1 MDSIIKDISEF
12 KGLDIYNQY
21 ANDEVYYQFFTLFK
35 KYFFDKY
42 VKNAQAIFDT
52 RLPSKVID
60 LNIDVDNL
68 EAEQAMQYFLFY
80 YSNVFGFYSP
90 LGKASGKNLYD
101 DNRDYDKGLKWD
113 DMQGNGFIPITDY
126 ITLIRYFM
134 DYSSGS
140 WTYGW
145 LSRLIISYVKTAKFI
160 IEPELDGCIVHA
172 VLDGKGRLNILS
184 NIFTNREI
192 YGFTPLQRVK
202 FNILDNDDE
211 LQDEIDRIYNEND
224 VVWQDP
230 PTEPILPPPTEPE
243 PEVPEVD
250 TPQDDELNYISKY
263 TYYYDNLKNNRM
275 PVDNERVSWNNHIGF
290 DCECSDVKDYL
301 LSMNQPSLIKLNLI
315 NANKNDKLT
324 EWLTEKGK
332 IYDDIK
338 TDRTLRDEAK
348 EFLCNAY
355 LNAYVNTE
363 SVLNLLQFV
372 PIDSPNALTSKDET
386 SADTSANSNESALG
400 KNPNDYESLQDWT
413 IGVRDGVDK
422 ETLNYKDRPE
432 LLAILLKFAEF
443 LLLIDFKVEKEIVD
457 KRMQG
462 INQCLGLRYW
472 GMYYG
477 ANENGSYLIYH
488 TPIKAMRNELPN
500 YFNPE
505 NFTNLHFYE
514 LVHLYLANKCEYN
527 TNLDRQSLEALVKK
541 YAYGDL
547 NTTNLHYL
555 QDDEILEVAK
565 YLELYGLYMQVHRY
579 GAAGYKS
586 QLISMV
592 KGLYPSTTNYKKLL
606 DNITSKVESDFT
618 HAKKYDIKALLNE
631 CNVFIQYLNDK
642 LRIKNN
648 EISLT
653 SFLDNV
659 GKASMYEYF
668 VYLYDNREKGY
679 YKLPHHDEIEINQFL
694 TAQAKLKELLANF
707 SDDEL
712 ELTKPKDPN
721 TPEIQLPNI
730 ETKHPDMLEYAWVKF
745 ENFINVD
752 SKNLD
757 TMSDTQLNDIHKEI
771 QLAYNYFGAMYAL
784 SVGAVTQEQLLQ
796 NLQTLANVTQTQIS
810 SIDEFL
816 EKYTEIEASFP
827 TFPMDSNTLRQQLKQ
842 MLPQIQEVYNGLKV
856 SE

>member
-35 KYFFDKY
+35 QYFFDKY
-42 VKNAQAIFDT
+42 VKNAQTIFDV

-60 LNIDVDNL
+60 LNIYVDNL
-68 EAEQAMQYFLFY
+68 EAEQAIQYFLFY
-80 YSNVFGFYSP
+80 YSNIFGFYSP

-101 DNRDYDKGLKWD
+101 DNIDYDKGLKWD

-145 LSRLIISYVKTAKFI
+145 LSRLIISYVKTTKFI
-160 IEPELDGCIVHA
+160 IEPKLDGCVIHA

-224 VVWQDP
+224 VVRQDS

-243 PEVPEVD
+243 TELPEVD
-250 TPQDDELNYISKY
+250 IPQDDGLNYISKY
-263 TYYYDNLKNNRM
+263 TYYYKNTNTNHM
-275 PVDNERVSWNNHIGF
+275 PVDNEKVSWNNHIGF
-290 DCECSDVKDYL
+290 DCECSEIKEYL
-301 LSMNQPSLIKLNLI
+301 LGMHQPNLIKLNLI
-315 NANKNDKLT
+315 NANKNDGLT
-324 EWLTEKGK
+324 EWLAEKGK

-355 LNAYVNTE
+355 VNAYVNTE
-363 SVLNLLQFV
+363 PVLNLLQFV
-372 PIDSPNALTSKDET
+372 PIDSPNALISKDES
-386 SADTSANSNESALG
+386 SADTSATSNESALG
-400 KNPNDYESLQDWT
+400 KNPNDYESLRGWT

-432 LLAILLKFAEF
+432 LLAIFVKLAEF
-443 LLLIDFKVEKEIVD
+443 LYLIDFKVEKEIVD
-457 KRMQG
+457 KRMQR

-477 ANENGSYLIYH
+477 ANEAGCYFLHYMA
-488 TPIKAMRNELPN
+488 IKVMENELPN

-527 TNLDRQSLEALVKK
+527 TNLDRQSLEALIKK
-541 YAYGDL
+541 YAYRELD
-547 NTTNLHYL
+547 TTNLHYL

-565 YLELYGLYMQVHRY
+565 YLELYGLYMQVHMY

-592 KGLYPSTTNYKKLL
+592 KGLYLSTTNYKKLL

-679 YKLPHHDEIEINQFL
+679 YKLPHHNEIEINQFL

-757 TMSDTQLNDIHKEI
+757 TMSDTQLNDIHRELQI
-771 QLAYNYFGAMYAL
+771 AYNYFGVMYAL
-784 SVGAVTQEQLLQ
+784 SVGAQTQEQTLE
-796 NLQTLANVTQTQIS
+796 NLQTLANITQTQIS

-827 TFPMDSNTLRQQLKQ
+827 TFPMDSNTLIQGLKE

-856 SE
+856 S

>member
-1 MDSIIKDISEF
+1 MDSIITDIRELQ
-12 KGLDIYNQY
+12 GLKIYNQY
-21 ANDEVYYQFFTLFK
+21 ANDEVYFQFFTLFK
-35 KYFFDKY
+35 QYFFDKY
-42 VKNAQAIFDT
+42 VKNAQTIFDV

-160 IEPELDGCIVHA
+160 IEPKLDGCIVHA

-230 PTEPILPPPTEPE
+230 PTEPILPPTEPE
-243 PEVPEVD
+243 TELPEVD
-250 TPQDDELNYISKY
+250 IPQNDELNYISKY
-263 TYYYDNLKNNRM
+263 TYYYDSLKNNRM

-301 LSMNQPSLIKLNLI
+301 LSMKQPSLIKLNLI
-315 NANKNDKLT
+315 NANKNDLLT

-386 SADTSANSNESALG
+386 SADTSANSNVSVLG

-432 LLAILLKFAEF
+432 LLAILLKFVEF
-443 LLLIDFKVEKEIVD
+443 LLLIDFKVEKEIIN
-457 KRMQG
+457 KRMQR
-462 INQCLGLRYW
+462 INQCLALRYW

-730 ETKHPDMLEYAWVKF
+730 ETKHPDMLEYAWLKF
-745 ENFINVD
+745 DKIINVD
-752 SKNLD
+752 SKRLD
-757 TMSDTQLNDIHKEI
+757 SMSETELNDTYKEL
-771 QLAYNYFGAMYAL
+771 QLAYNYFGAMYLL
-784 SVGAVTQEQLLQ
+784 SVGAQTQEQTLQ
-796 NLQTLANVTQTQIS
+796 NLQTIANIANIQIS

-816 EKYTEIEASFP
+816 EKYQEIEANFP
-827 TFPMDSNTLRQQLKQ
+827 TFPVDSNTLRQQLKQ
-842 MLPQIQEVYNGLKV
+842 MLPQVQEVYNALKV

>member
-1 MDSIIKDISEF
+1 MDSIITDIRELQ
-12 KGLDIYNQY
+12 GLKIYNQY

-35 KYFFDKY
+35 QYFFDKY
-42 VKNAQAIFDT
+42 VKNAQTIFDT

-68 EAEQAMQYFLFY
+68 EAEQATQYFLFY
-80 YSNVFGFYSP
+80 YSNIFGFYSP

-126 ITLIRYFM
+126 ITIIRYFM

-145 LSRLIISYVKTAKFI
+145 LSRLIISYVKTTKFI
-160 IEPELDGCIVHA
+160 IEPKLDGCVIHA

-192 YGFTPLQRVK
+192 YGFTPLQRIK
-202 FNILDNDDE
+202 FNLLDNDDE

-230 PTEPILPPPTEPE
+230 PTEPILPPTEPDT
-243 PEVPEVD
+243 EVPEID

-290 DCECSDVKDYL
+290 DCDCSEVKEYL
-301 LSMNQPSLIKLNLI
+301 LSMRQPSLIKFELI
-315 NANKNDKLT
+315 NANKNDTLA
-324 EWLTEKGK
+324 EWLAEKGK

-338 TDRTLRDEAK
+338 TDRALRDEAK

-355 LNAYVNTE
+355 LKDYTDTE

-372 PIDSPNALTSKDET
+372 PIDSPNALASNDES
-386 SADTSANSNESALG
+386 SADSLLLALASALG

-413 IGVRDGVDK
+413 IGVKDGVDK

-432 LLAILLKFAEF
+432 LFAIVLKLAEF
-443 LLLIDFKVEKEIVD
+443 ILLIDFKVEKEIVN
-457 KRMQG
+457 KRMQR

-477 ANENGSYLIYH
+477 ANEAGCYFLYH
-488 TPIKAMRNELPN
+488 MGIKVMENELPN

-505 NFTNLHFYE
+505 NFTNLHVYE

-527 TNLDRQSLEALVKK
+527 TNLDRQGLEALIKK
-541 YAYGDL
+541 YAYRDL

-555 QDDEILEVAK
+555 HDDEILEVAK
-565 YLELYGLYMQVHRY
+565 YLELYGLYMQVHMY
-579 GAAGYKS
+579 GTAGYKS
-586 QLISMV
+586 QLISMI
-592 KGLYPSTTNYKKLL
+592 KGLYLSTTNYKKLL
-606 DNITSKVESDFT
+606 DDIKAKVENDFT

-631 CNVFIQYLNDK
+631 CNVFIQYFSDK
-642 LRIKNN
+642 LRIKNK

-659 GKASMYEYF
+659 GKTNMYEYF

-679 YKLPHHDEIEINQFL
+679 YKLPHHKEIEINQFL

-721 TPEIQLPNI
+721 APEIQLPNI

-745 ENFINVD
+745 DKFINVD
-752 SKNLD
+752 SKRLD
-757 TMSDTQLNDIHKEI
+757 SMSETELNDTNREL
-771 QLAYNYFGAMYAL
+771 QLAYNYFGAMYML
-784 SVGAVTQEQLLQ
+784 SVGAQTQEQTLK
-796 NLQTLANVTQTQIS
+796 NLQTLANITQTQIS

-816 EKYTEIEASFP
+816 EKYQEIEAKMP

-842 MLPQIQEVYNGLKV
+842 TLPQLQEVYNALKV
-856 SE
+856 S

>member
-35 KYFFDKY
+35 QYFFDKY
-42 VKNAQAIFDT
+42 VKNAQTIFDV

-68 EAEQAMQYFLFY
+68 EAEQAIQYFLFY
-80 YSNVFGFYSP
+80 YSNIFGFYSP
-90 LGKASGKNLYD
+90 LGKAIGKNLYD
-101 DNRDYDKGLKWD
+101 DNIDYDKGLKWD

-145 LSRLIISYVKTAKFI
+145 LSRLIISYVKTTKFI
-160 IEPELDGCIVHA
+160 IEPKLDGCVIHA

-224 VVWQDP
+224 VVRQDS
-230 PTEPILPPPTEPE
+230 PTEPILPPPTEPDTE
-243 PEVPEVD
+243 LPGVD
-250 TPQDDELNYISKY
+250 IPQDDGLNYISKY
-263 TYYYDNLKNNRM
+263 TYYYKNTNTNRM
-275 PVDNERVSWNNHIGF
+275 PVDNEKVSWNNHIGF
-290 DCECSDVKDYL
+290 DCECSDIKEYL
-301 LSMNQPSLIKLNLI
+301 LSMNQPNLIKLNLI
-315 NANKNDKLT
+315 NANKNDRLT
-324 EWLTEKGK
+324 EWLAEKGK

-355 LNAYVNTE
+355 VNAYVNAE
-363 SVLNLLQFV
+363 PVFNLLQFV
-372 PIDSPNALTSKDET
+372 PIDSPNALISKDEL
-386 SADTSANSNESALG
+386 SADTSATSNESALG
-400 KNPNDYESLQDWT
+400 KNPNDYESLRGWT

-432 LLAILLKFAEF
+432 LLAIFVKLAEF
-443 LLLIDFKVEKEIVD
+443 LHLIDFKVEKEIVD
-457 KRMQG
+457 KRMQR

-477 ANENGSYLIYH
+477 ANEAGCYFLHYMA
-488 TPIKAMRNELPN
+488 IKVMENELPN

-527 TNLDRQSLEALVKK
+527 TNLDRQSLEALIKK
-541 YAYGDL
+541 YAYRELD
-547 NTTNLHYL
+547 TTNLHYL

-565 YLELYGLYMQVHRY
+565 YLELYGLYMQVHMY

-592 KGLYPSTTNYKKLL
+592 KGLYLSTTNYKKLL

-679 YKLPHHDEIEINQFL
+679 YKLPHHNEIEINQFL

-757 TMSDTQLNDIHKEI
+757 TMSDTQLNDIHRELQI
-771 QLAYNYFGAMYAL
+771 AYNYFGVMYAL
-784 SVGAVTQEQLLQ
+784 SVGAQTQEQALE
-796 NLQTLANVTQTQIS
+796 NLQTIANITQTQIS

-827 TFPMDSNTLRQQLKQ
+827 TFPMDSNTLIQGLKE

-856 SE
+856 S

>member
-35 KYFFDKY
+35 QYFFDKY

-134 DYSSGS
+134 DYLSGS

-145 LSRLIISYVKTAKFI
+145 LSRLIISYVKTTKFI
-160 IEPELDGCIVHA
+160 IEPKLDGCVIHA

-243 PEVPEVD
+243 PELPEVD

-275 PVDNERVSWNNHIGF
+275 PVDNEKVSWNNHIGF

-315 NANKNDKLT
+315 NANKNDTLT

-338 TDRTLRDEAK
+338 TDRALRDEAK
-348 EFLCNAY
+348 EYLCNDY
-355 LNAYVNTE
+355 LKDYINTE
-363 SVLNLLQFV
+363 SVLNLFQFV

-386 SADTSANSNESALG
+386 SADSLLLALVSALG
-400 KNPNDYESLQDWT
+400 KNPNDYESLRGWT

-432 LLAILLKFAEF
+432 LLAIVVKLAEF
-443 LLLIDFKVEKEIVD
+443 LFLIDFKVEKEIVD
-457 KRMQG
+457 KRMQR
-462 INQCLGLRYW
+462 INQCLALRYW

-477 ANENGSYLIYH
+477 ANEAGCYFLYH
-488 TPIKAMRNELPN
+488 MGIKVMENELPN

-505 NFTNLHFYE
+505 NIPNLHFYE

-527 TNLDRQSLEALVKK
+527 TNLDRQGLEALIKK
-541 YAYGDL
+541 YAYRDVE
-547 NTTNLHYL
+547 TTNLHL
-555 QDDEILEVAK
+555 LHDDEILEVAK
-565 YLELYGLYMQVHRY
+565 YLELYGLYMQVHMY

-679 YKLPHHDEIEINQFL
+679 YKLAHHKEIETSHFI

-721 TPEIQLPNI
+721 APVIQLPNI
-730 ETKHPDMLEYAWVKF
+730 ETEHPDMLEYAWVKF
-745 ENFINVD
+745 DKFINVD
-752 SKNLD
+752 SKRLD
-757 TMSDTQLNDIHKEI
+757 SMSETELNDTHREL
-771 QLAYNYFGAMYAL
+771 QLANNYFVAMYML

-796 NLQTLANVTQTQIS
+796 NLQTLANFTQTQIS

-816 EKYTEIEASFP
+816 EKYTEIESKMP

-856 SE
+856 S

>member
-35 KYFFDKY
+35 QYFFDKY
-42 VKNAQAIFDT
+42 VKNAQTIFDV

-68 EAEQAMQYFLFY
+68 EAEQAIQYFLFY
-80 YSNVFGFYSP
+80 YSNIFGFYSP
-90 LGKASGKNLYD
+90 LGKAIGKNLYD
-101 DNRDYDKGLKWD
+101 DNIDYDKGLKWD

-145 LSRLIISYVKTAKFI
+145 LSRLIISYVKTTKFI
-160 IEPELDGCIVHA
+160 IEPKLDGCVIHA

-224 VVWQDP
+224 VVRQDS
-230 PTEPILPPPTEPE
+230 PTEPILPPPTEPDTE
-243 PEVPEVD
+243 LPGVD
-250 TPQDDELNYISKY
+250 IPQDDGLNYISKY
-263 TYYYDNLKNNRM
+263 TYYYKNTNTNRM
-275 PVDNERVSWNNHIGF
+275 PVDNEKVSWNNHIGF
-290 DCECSDVKDYL
+290 DCECSDIKEYL
-301 LSMNQPSLIKLNLI
+301 LSMNQPNLIKLNLI
-315 NANKNDKLT
+315 NANKNDILT
-324 EWLTEKGK
+324 EWLAEKGK

-355 LNAYVNTE
+355 VNAYVNAE
-363 SVLNLLQFV
+363 PVFNLLQFV
-372 PIDSPNALTSKDET
+372 PIDSPNALISKDEL
-386 SADTSANSNESALG
+386 SADTSATSNESALG
-400 KNPNDYESLQDWT
+400 KNPNDYESLRGWT

-432 LLAILLKFAEF
+432 LLAIFVKLAEF
-443 LLLIDFKVEKEIVD
+443 LHLIDFKVEKEIVD
-457 KRMQG
+457 KRMQR

-477 ANENGSYLIYH
+477 ANEAGCYFLHYMA
-488 TPIKAMRNELPN
+488 IKVMENELPN

-527 TNLDRQSLEALVKK
+527 TNLDRQSLEALIKK
-541 YAYGDL
+541 YAYRELD
-547 NTTNLHYL
+547 TTNLHYL

-565 YLELYGLYMQVHRY
+565 YLELYGLYMQVHMY

-592 KGLYPSTTNYKKLL
+592 KGLYLSTTNYKKLL

-679 YKLPHHDEIEINQFL
+679 YKLPHHNEIEINQFL

-757 TMSDTQLNDIHKEI
+757 TMSDTQLNDIHRELQI
-771 QLAYNYFGAMYAL
+771 AYNYFGVMYAL
-784 SVGAVTQEQLLQ
+784 SVGAQTQEQALE
-796 NLQTLANVTQTQIS
+796 NLQTIANITQTQIS

-827 TFPMDSNTLRQQLKQ
+827 TFPMDSNTLIQGLKE

-856 SE
+856 S